1 MKQPTNSLILNAHTS
16 LFMLLFFITAT
27 SVAIADSQPVTVNIK
42 RMSLDTALTAAQASI
57 AQCRKEGVQ
66 ITVTV
71 IDRGGHPQ
79 VILRD
84 VLAMDVSIPISRD
97 KAYTAMSFNAPTGSL
112 EDRFKGSYGVPKTKG
127 LLIARG
133 GLPINAGGTIL
144 GAIGVSGAPSGETD
158 EKCAQAGIDAIMDNL
173 EMAAE

>member
-1 MKQPTNSLILNAHTS
+1 MKTYRAVSFS
-16 LFMLLFFITAT
+16 SMLLISFLFTGMLTTVSAEE
-27 SVAIADSQPVTVNIK
+27 QPVTVNIK

-79 VILRD
+79 VVLRD

-97 KAYTAMSFNAPTGSL
+97 KAYTAMSFNSPTGSL
-112 EDRFKGSYGVPKTKG
+112 ESRFKGSYGVPKTKG
-127 LLIARG
+127 LLLARG
-133 GLPINAGGTIL
+133 GLPISAGGNIF

-158 EKCAQAGIDAIMDNL
+158 EKCAQAGIDAILDDL
-173 EMAAE
+173 EMAE

>member
-1 MKQPTNSLILNAHTS
+1 MKKFNITLVRLTITS
-16 LFMLLFFITAT
+16 LALLCFSYSTAF
-27 SVAIADSQPVTVNIK
+27 AEEQPVTINIK

-57 AQCRKEGVQ
+57 DACRKEGVQ
-66 ITVTV
+66 ITVTI

-79 VILRD
+79 VVLRD

-97 KAYTAMSFNAPTGSL
+97 KAYTAMSFNSPTGNL

-133 GLPINAGGTIL
+133 GLPIAAGGTIF
-144 GAIGVSGAPSGETD
+144 GAIGVSGAPSGKTD
-158 EKCAQAGIDAIMDNL
+158 EKCAQAGLDAILDDL
-173 EMAAE
+173 EMSSE

>member
-1 MKQPTNSLILNAHTS
+1 MKSPRIFAL
-16 LFMLLFFITAT
+16 LLFSFCISAATA
-27 SVAIADSQPVTVNIK
+27 ADQPVTVNIK

-66 ITVTV
+66 ITVTI

-97 KAYTAMSFNAPTGSL
+97 KAYTAMSFNSATGNL
-112 EDRFKGSYGVPKTKG
+112 DGRFKGSYGVPKTKG

-133 GLPINAGGTIL
+133 GLPINIGGTIY
-144 GAIGVSGAPSGETD
+144 GGIGVSGAPSGKID
-158 EKCAQAGIDAIMDNL
+158 EKCAQAGLDAISDDL
-173 EMAAE
+173 EMSAE